1 MTKWDTVQLEMMNL
15 QELITKSYELIIR
28 MNESARYD
36 SALLLNTEYTNL
48 YNEKI
53 EDGIVRQKIPLSL
66 ITEERMQAENEGVGN
81 VIQGE
86 DGSIYY
92 WKYQKSSFEETGTLA
107 QYQALPGVSNA
118 LIKRDPSGNEET
130 VFEAEA
136 PGDRSYRRKNLL

>member
-1 MTKWDTVQLEMMNL
+1 
-15 QELITKSYELIIR
+15 

-86 DGSIYY
+86 DGSI
-92 WKYQKSSFEETGTLA
+92 
-107 QYQALPGVSNA
+107 
-118 LIKRDPSGNEET
+118 
-130 VFEAEA
+130 
-136 PGDRSYRRKNLL
+136 

>member
-1 MTKWDTVQLEMMNL
+1 
-15 QELITKSYELIIR
+15 
-28 MNESARYD
+28 
-36 SALLLNTEYTNL
+36 
-48 YNEKI
+48 
-53 EDGIVRQKIPLSL
+53 
-66 ITEERMQAENEGVGN
+66 MQAENEGVGN

-130 VFEAEA
+130 VFEQKA
-136 PGDRSYRRKNLL
+136 PGRSQLPTKNLL